1 MLKRALLLISFILV
15 PLLIGG
21 ISGYV
26 TVSAISSW
34 YSTLV
39 KPSFNPPNWIFGPVW
54 TSLYILMGYSS
65 YRIYQSPKSD
75 IRNQALTIYG
85 VQLIFNFFWSILFF
99 KFHLLGV
106 ALIEISILL
115 VSLIMMFIRFKQI
128 DRTAAFLNIPYL
140 IWVSFATILNAS
152 IWYLNA

>member
-85 VQLIFNFFWSILFF
+85 LQLIFNFFWSILFF

>member
-26 TVSAISSW
+26 TISAISSW

-54 TSLYILMGYSS
+54 TTLYILMGYSS

-75 IRNQALTIYG
+75 SRNQALTIYG
-85 VQLIFNFFWSILFF
+85 LQLIFNFFWSILFF

-115 VSLIMMFIRFKQI
+115 VLLIMMFIRFKQI

-140 IWVSFATILNAS
+140 IWVSFATILNAA
-152 IWYLNA
+152 IWSLN

>member
-1 MLKRALLLISFILV
+1 MLKRALLLISFILL
-15 PLLIGG
+15 PLIIGG
-21 ISGYV
+21 ISGYF

-54 TSLYILMGYSS
+54 TTLYILMGYSS

-85 VQLIFNFFWSILFF
+85 LQLIFNFFWSILFF

-115 VSLIMMFIRFKQI
+115 VLLIMMFIRFKQI

>member
-26 TVSAISSW
+26 TISAISSW

-54 TSLYILMGYSS
+54 TTLYILMGYSS

-85 VQLIFNFFWSILFF
+85 LQLIFNFFWSILFF

-115 VSLIMMFIRFKQI
+115 SLLILMFIRFKQI

-140 IWVSFATILNAS
+140 IWVSFATILNAA
-152 IWYLNA
+152 IWSLN

>member
-26 TVSAISSW
+26 TISAISSW

-54 TSLYILMGYSS
+54 TTLYILMGYSS

-75 IRNQALTIYG
+75 SRNQALTIYG
-85 VQLIFNFFWSILFF
+85 LQLIFNFFWSILFF

-115 VSLIMMFIRFKQI
+115 SLLILMFIRFKQI

-140 IWVSFATILNAS
+140 IWVSFATILNAA
-152 IWYLNA
+152 IWSLN